1 MNLSNAASRS
11 GDDGINQ
18 FDHDNTGANTGR
30 VIDPAAFLRIHLD
43 PAIKSFTPSH
53 WAYEIGNAIL
63 SGDSEFTKLLTTSHA
78 KKWDTKLLVEP
89 LGPSGQNLLHA
100 AAIMNRAE
108 ILRAFMESVE
118 AEIRTATEQQR
129 TSVRYESVITK
140 TNDDAHTRL
149 VALGAELDK
158 IERLYHMQCEQQ
170 YITLLSTSDNTGR
183 TVLHYGASARGVMI
197 ENILSF
203 RANRFR
209 DATTSE
215 IVHPVVPLFP
225 ANGWI
230 SPVTGE
236 LWQAPVYEF
245 PEDHPPIVIPSGYIS
260 VEELLRARREPLFI
274 DAKDINLAT
283 PLHYATIADDL
294 RSIRALLEHGAETFA
309 VTRQGAT
316 PLDLSANRTIRRTLV
331 PVENAVQLSCGIPML
346 RSGVKAPLPPS
357 ASGFSKTATLK
368 AAQIQERPPSYGGA
382 TTDAGTTVAARK
394 SAAENALVFLVN
406 SGEDVNGRTG
416 IKLHAPLHVAAI
428 QGAIDVVQLLL
439 ASGAIV
445 DILDVN
451 GSTPVH
457 LAAELGTEQHMAV
470 VKLLFD
476 AGADINAT
484 NSTRKTPLHLA
495 SSGGPHFT
503 AGQNLMSSDGDA
515 TKTTSADGSAGG
527 TSDGNSAMITLL
539 TRLGAN
545 LEAADL
551 EGNTPL
557 IAAAKRGNHLAVQTL
572 LTLGARIYAQNIR
585 GHTALHMAAF
595 LHQLPVVH
603 QLVRW
608 DAEIG
613 KLKYMMDTSGR
624 SAYDMAA
631 DPPTREALHT
641 LWEACSS
648 GRLDSA
654 QSVQRQT
661 ALLPPTAAAPWLPVR
676 IWETTRILKRSAL
689 HCTITGAAK
698 AMAIFRKESANAKS
712 NTLGVVSSNRV
723 ADALSKGIAQRRDR
737 ERHVD
742 PLKGTGLPKHKIP
755 PSAVHI
761 LAGIGLRFVTEPQTI
776 GPVPPQDYLVW
787 GGNFS
792 DVHLTFPEPLDPL
805 AVRQAVDRY
814 AYVPRPNA
822 HLAFISKSLLA
833 DASRSEMAMERV
845 KNGTEL
851 TSTQTEKEFGRIV
864 DFLIRTGLDTNM
876 GDADGVTPLMLA
888 CKYGLL
894 FIIRRLLTRGT
905 DPLLTDNEGNTAMH
919 YCFAYK
925 QSAAADLLKEFTS
938 DENGGSTLD
947 NIPNQQSKIPKEVQ
961 SNGIMILSDS
971 HEKLVY
977 VPRMPKKSGSLVVSG
992 R

>member
-1 MNLSNAASRS
+1 
-11 GDDGINQ
+11 
-18 FDHDNTGANTGR
+18 
-30 VIDPAAFLRIHLD
+30 
-43 PAIKSFTPSH
+43 
-53 WAYEIGNAIL
+53 
-63 SGDSEFTKLLTTSHA
+63 
-78 KKWDTKLLVEP
+78 
-89 LGPSGQNLLHA
+89 
-100 AAIMNRAE
+100 
-108 ILRAFMESVE
+108 
-118 AEIRTATEQQR
+118 
-129 TSVRYESVITK
+129 
-140 TNDDAHTRL
+140 
-149 VALGAELDK
+149 
-158 IERLYHMQCEQQ
+158 MQCEQQ
-170 YITLLSTSDNTGR
+170 YITLLSTADGNGR
-183 TVLHYGASARGVMI
+183 TVLHYGASAHGVMI

-203 RANRFR
+203 RNSRFR
-209 DATTSE
+209 DATTAD
-215 IVHPVVPLFP
+215 IVHPVLPLFP
-225 ANGWI
+225 PNGWI

-236 LWQAPVYEF
+236 LWQPPVYDF
-245 PEDHPPIVIPSGYIS
+245 PEDHPPIIPPTGYVS

-274 DAKDINLAT
+274 DAKDVNFAT
-283 PLHYATIADDL
+283 PLHYATVADDL
-294 RSIRALLEHGAETFA
+294 RSIRSLLEHGAETFA

-316 PLDLSANRTIRRTLV
+316 PLDLSANRTVRRTLV

-357 ASGFSKTATLK
+357 ASGFGKTATLR
-368 AAQIQERPPSYGGA
+368 AAQLQERSSVSFGTTG
-382 TTDAGTTVAARK
+382 TDAAATAAARK

-406 SGEDVNGRTG
+406 SGEDINGRTG
-416 IKLHAPLHVAAI
+416 IKLQAPLHVAAI

-451 GSTPVH
+451 GCTPVH
-457 LAAELGTEQHMAV
+457 CAAELGTEQHMAV

-484 NSTRKTPLHLA
+484 NSVRKTPLHLSA
-495 SSGGPHFT
+495 AGGPHFT
-503 AGQNLMSSDGDA
+503 PGHNLIPTDKDAPSSNTVSTPEGA
-515 TKTTSADGSAGG
+515 AGG
-527 TSDGNSAMITLL
+527 TSDGNTAMITLL

-572 LTLGARIYAQNIR
+572 LTLGSRIYAQNIR
-585 GHTALHMAAF
+585 GHTALHMSAF
-595 LHQLPVVH
+595 LHQLSVVH

-613 KLKYMMDTSGR
+613 KLKFMMDTSGR

-641 LWEACSS
+641 LWEACAS

-654 QSVQRQT
+654 QAVQRQT

-676 IWETTRILKRSAL
+676 LWETTRVLKRSAL

-698 AMAIFRKESANAKS
+698 AMAIFRKESGSSSSSSATAS
-712 NTLGVVSSNRV
+712 SGSNRV
-723 ADALSKGIAQRRDR
+723 AEALSKGISQRRER

-761 LAGIGLRFVTEPQTI
+761 LAGVGFRYITETVTISPL
-776 GPVPPQDYLVW
+776 PPIDYMLW

-792 DVHLTFPEPLDPL
+792 DVHLTFPEPIDPL
-805 AVRQAVDRY
+805 AVRQSIDRY
-814 AYVPRPNA
+814 AFVPRPNA
-822 HLAFISKSLLA
+822 HLAYISKSLLA

-864 DFLIRTGLDTNM
+864 DFLIRAGLDSNM
-876 GDADGVTPLMLA
+876 GDVDGVTALMLA

-894 FIIRRLLTRGT
+894 FIIRRLLTRGA
-905 DPLLTDNEGNTAMH
+905 DPLITDNEGNTAMH
-919 YCFAYK
+919 YACAFK
-925 QSAAADLLKEFTS
+925 QSAAADLLKEFTP
-938 DENGGSTLD
+938 DESEGSTLD
-947 NIPNQQSKIPKEVQ
+947 NIPNSQGKTPKEVT
-961 SNGIMILSDS
+961 STGIMIFTDT
-971 HEKLVY
+971 HEKLIY